1 MYMSSSIMIS
11 NLDRNNISILIEEEI
26 TCSMFDKRDDVVEN
40 ELIEEVDNVQVGDAV
55 VDTVGSKDVESAL
68 ATFKRFLRQNLSML
82 HLSSRAI
89 EHFKKKERSWC
100 AQESHQTTLGLC
112 FHYAQMY
119 SDSDIHVLCI
129 FIIYISVIVF

>member
-1 MYMSSSIMIS
+1 MIS
-11 NLDRNNISILIEEEI
+11 NLDRNNLSILIEEEI

-89 EHFKKKERSWC
+89 EHFKKKERS
-100 AQESHQTTLGLC
+100 
-112 FHYAQMY
+112 
-119 SDSDIHVLCI
+119 
-129 FIIYISVIVF
+129 